1 MGENLY
7 TKEHR
12 YGNPCQ
18 RESWDRI
25 FGKIKIRICLPE
37 GVKEVEYP
45 RKGYEHGRDSDA
57 KRDQRVEEEV

>member
-7 TKEHR
+7 IKSHR
-12 YGNPCQ
+12 YGSI
-18 RESWDRI
+18 RYRDEWDRI

-57 KRDQRVEEEV
+57 ERDQSVEEAN